1 MNTQKQLRFRDY
13 PLSKV
18 AAWLDTLPHDAPPAR
33 RAWKKFTAWACDEY
47 GDFADAGGDGGFS
60 GAPKLLAASYY
71 IIEMNRTNQP
81 LPETVGDALDAA
93 RAAESGLGWLPPV
106 EHAVKIAKAAG
117 RPDLFKD
124 TEFEKVNW

>member
-60 GAPKLLAASYY
+60 GAPSCWPHPTTSSK
-71 IIEMNRTNQP
+71 
-81 LPETVGDALDAA
+81 
-93 RAAESGLGWLPPV
+93 
-106 EHAVKIAKAAG
+106 
-117 RPDLFKD
+117 
-124 TEFEKVNW
+124 